1 MIRKVFVGLFLVTLM
16 CSMTLSAQQ
25 RGNSQSTPA
34 KIVDINSAPL
44 EEIETV
50 VMNEDLAKKIIDNRP
65 YANKRQLLTRK
76 LVSME
81 QYDEIKDRI
90 VARRPGGSS

>member
-1 MIRKVFVGLFLVTLM
+1 MFRKAFIGLFLVTLV
-16 CSMTLSAQQ
+16 CSMTLSAHQ
-25 RGNSQSTPA
+25 RGESQTTPV

-44 EEIETV
+44 AEIETA
-50 VMNEDLAKKIIDNRP
+50 VMDEDLAKKIIENRP

-81 QYDEIKDRI
+81 EYDEIKDRI
-90 VARRPGGSS
+90 VARRPGGSD